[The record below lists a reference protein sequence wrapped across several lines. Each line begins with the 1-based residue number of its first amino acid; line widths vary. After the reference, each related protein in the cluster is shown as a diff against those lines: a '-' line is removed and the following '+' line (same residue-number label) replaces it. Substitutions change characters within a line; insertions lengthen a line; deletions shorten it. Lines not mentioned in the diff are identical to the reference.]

1 MLILL
6 VWLVGKEQIVKHINF
21 GRPQKVL
28 LGALLAVAMLF
39 AGAGLLVAGGS
50 SEQSG
55 RTVVIQEAPPV
66 APREAAPAGS
76 DLSVAESLQNA
87 FNSAASKALPVV
99 VEVNVTEVVRQN
111 ASRSVSPF
119 DFFFGQT
126 PGGQG
131 QGQEFQ
137 RQGLGS
143 GVIVG
148 RDADTVYV
156 LTNFHVA
163 GSASEIQIRLYD
175 KREFVGKFVGGDSRM
190 DLALVSFKTTEQVPI
205 AVLGNSDNLRV
216 GDWVIAVGNPYGFES
231 SVTAGIVSALG
242 RRAENGSGIADLTD
256 YIQTDASINSGNSGG
271 ALLNL
276 RGEVV
281 GINTW
286 IASQSGGSIGIGFAI
301 PANNAKSSI
310 KELIE
315 TGKIVYGWLGVS
327 IGDPSPQTLP
337 GVVEDLKLQGKQ
349 GSLVI
354 NVYKG
359 SPADKG
365 GLLPGDYV
373 VKVGD
378 TAIRSSQ
385 QLTETV
391 ARLKPGADLPLTV
404 IRQGA
409 EQKLTVRITARL
421 EEDKVKQQAG
431 LWPGVTVIQLTDAI
445 RTRLGAP
452 QGLKG
457 LLVAG
462 VDETGVAAAAGLKGG
477 DVLVEMNGAKMESIA
492 EFYRVLNDA
501 KARELSLRV
510 NRQGTEATVA
520 LQK

>member
-1 MLILL
+1 MKPIS
-6 VWLVGKEQIVKHINF
+6 F
-21 GRPQKVL
+21 GRPQKVM
-28 LGALLAVAMLF
+28 LGALLAVAILF
-39 AGAGLLVAGGS
+39 VGAGSLLAGGS

-55 RTVVIQEAPPV
+55 RGVVIQEAAPV

-87 FNSAASKALPVV
+87 FHSAATKALPVV

-148 RDADTVYV
+148 RDGDQVYV
-156 LTNFHVA
+156 LTNYHVA
-163 GSASEIQIRLYD
+163 GSASEIQVRLYD

-190 DLALVSFKTTEQVPI
+190 DLALVSFKTSEEVPI
-205 AVLGNSDNLRV
+205 AVLANSDNLRV

-286 IASQSGGSIGIGFAI
+286 IASQTGGSIGIGFAI
-301 PANNAKSSI
+301 PINNAKTSI
-310 KELIE
+310 KELVE
-315 TGKIVYGWLGVS
+315 KGKIVYGWLGVS
-327 IGDPSPQTLP
+327 IADASAQTLP
-337 GVVEDLKLQGKQ
+337 GVVEDLKIQGKQ
-349 GSLVI
+349 GAFII

-365 GLLPGDYV
+365 GLLPGDLV
-373 VKVGD
+373 VKIGD
-378 TAIRSSQ
+378 AAVSSSQ
-385 QLTETV
+385 QLTQTV
-391 ARLKPGADLPLTV
+391 ARLKPGADLPLV
-404 IRQGA
+404 VVRQGA
-409 EQKLTVRITARL
+409 EQKLTVRITERPD
-421 EEDKVKQQAG
+421 EDKVQQQTG
-431 LWPGVTVIQLTDAI
+431 LWPGLTVIQLSDAI
-445 RTRLGAP
+445 RSRLGAP
-452 QGLKG
+452 QNLKG

-462 VDETGVAAAAGLKGG
+462 VDEQGLASAAGLRSG
-477 DVLVEMNGAKMESIA
+477 DVLVEMNGAKMENIA
-492 EFYRVLNDA
+492 DFYRVLNDA
-501 KARELSLRV
+501 KSRELSLRV
-510 NRQGTEATVA
+510 NRQGKEATVA

>member
-1 MLILL
+1 MF
-6 VWLVGKEQIVKHINF
+6 HIGF
-21 GRPQKVL
+21 GRPQNAA
-28 LGALLAVAMLF
+28 LGALLAVALLF
-39 AGAGLLVAGGS
+39 VGAVSVLAGGS
-50 SEQSG
+50 SEQGG
-55 RTVVIQEAPPV
+55 RTVVVQEAPPV
-66 APREAAPAGS
+66 PPREAAPAGS

-87 FNSAASKALPVV
+87 FHSAATKALPVV

-131 QGQEFQ
+131 QEFQ

-148 RDADTVYV
+148 KDGDTVYV
-156 LTNFHVA
+156 LTNYHVA

-175 KREFVGKFVGGDSRM
+175 KREFVGKYIGGDSRM
-190 DLALVSFKTTEQVPI
+190 DLALVSFKTREDVPV
-205 AVLGNSDNLRV
+205 AVLGNSDDLRV

-231 SVTAGIVSALG
+231 SVTAGIVSALE

-256 YIQTDASINSGNSGG
+256 YIQTDAAINSGNSGG

-286 IASQSGGSIGIGFAI
+286 IASQTGGSIGIGFAI
-301 PANNAKSSI
+301 PISNAKTSI

-315 TGKIVYGWLGVS
+315 NGKIVYGWLGVS
-327 IGDPSPQTLP
+327 IADASAQTLP

-349 GSLVI
+349 GSFIV

-365 GLLPGDYV
+365 GLLPGDLV
-373 VKVGD
+373 VKIGD
-378 TAIRSSQ
+378 AAISSSQ
-385 QLTETV
+385 QLTQTV
-391 ARLKPGADLPLTV
+391 ARLRPGADLPLTV

-409 EQKLTVRITARL
+409 EQKLTVRITERPD
-421 EEDKVKQQAG
+421 EDKVKQQTG
-431 LWPGVTVIQLTDAI
+431 LWPGLTVIQITDAI
-445 RTRLGAP
+445 RTRLAAP
-452 QGLKG
+452 QNLKG

-462 VDETGVAAAAGLKGG
+462 VDEQGVAAAAGLKSG
-477 DVLVEMNGAKMESIA
+477 DVLVEMNGAKMENIA

-501 KARELSLRV
+501 KSRELSLRV
-510 NRQGTEATVA
+510 NRQGKEATVA